1 MPPPLLFRAILTAS
15 LVICSADAFAES
27 HMIGLGNQ
35 TCGTWTANPVAASG
49 VGLLY
54 QQWALGFLSGV
65 SFADPDHD
73 PLSGTDAVVVTNW
86 FNDYCRDNAA
96 ARLADAAVAFV
107 RAHRAAKN

>member
-1 MPPPLLFRAILTAS
+1 MPLLLFRAILAAS
-15 LVICSADAFAES
+15 LVICSAEAFAES

-35 TCGTWTANPVAASG
+35 TCATWTANPPIEG

-54 QQWALGFLSGV
+54 QQWALGFLSGT
-65 SFADPDHD
+65 SYADPDHD
-73 PLSGTDAVVVTNW
+73 PLSGVDAAVVTNW

-96 ARLADAAVAFV
+96 ARLVDAAVAFA